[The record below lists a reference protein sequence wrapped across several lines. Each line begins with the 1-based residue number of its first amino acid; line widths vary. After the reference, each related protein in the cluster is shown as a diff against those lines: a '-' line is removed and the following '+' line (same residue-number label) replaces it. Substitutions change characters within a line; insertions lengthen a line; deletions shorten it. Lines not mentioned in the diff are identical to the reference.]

1 MLRQSRTR
9 PLTPSRY
16 TDNNNH
22 VTEATK
28 SEERRASRSS
38 LIRKQNHWSQDLKE
52 VTLVARKDGVFNF
65 RIVGGSDH
73 GDFPVISEVMP
84 ADTRGVEYIGQAEL
98 ITQVQSTETEDR
110 DRGQKLEYST
120 QYRVQYKA
128 QSTKYRVQCRV
139 QRKEERVQYRV
150 QSTDYRGQR
159 T

>member
-98 ITQVQSTETEDR
+98 ITQDVLLEIQ
-110 DRGQKLEYST
+110 GQKVAGYTRSDMTAWLNHCSRNSNPVVLKTAPQGVFCEVSL
-120 QYRVQYKA
+120 
-128 QSTKYRVQCRV
+128 
-139 QRKEERVQYRV
+139 QRLI
-150 QSTDYRGQR
+150 SPTAF
-159 T
+159 